1 MFNPE
6 EKKILMALQYD
17 LPLTEDPFVHLV
29 GETHRD
35 KDFVFE
41 SIRKFKQ
48 EGVVK
53 RIGADLNYRALK
65 LTGKAALVGAS
76 VEENRIRDVA
86 SSINSV
92 NPKHNFWREHDVF
105 NVWFTIKA
113 RSEEEVVENTHELM
127 KKCGV
132 NNYVILPTRKVYKMD
147 VKYDLYKG
155 VSWSNK
161 GEEQEE
167 VPYVDDLGLDI
178 QLLKQLGD
186 LSVEERPF
194 KSLGSYGYSEAEIV
208 DLIDE
213 LIDKGVFRDFSGV
226 LSERKIGIEEN
237 GMTVIKPG
245 NNISGIISQLLDN
258 IPQITHLVE
267 RKIIGNW
274 EYPIY
279 FMVHAVNKEP
289 IEEIKNNVTQFEG
302 IEDVRILYSK
312 MDLKEL
318 GK

>member
-6 EKKILMALQYD
+6 EKKILMALQYG
-17 LPLTEDPFVHLV
+17 LPLTANPFVDLV
-29 GETHRD
+29 DEVHRD
-35 KDFVFE
+35 KDFLFKT
-41 SIRKFKQ
+41 IKKFKQ
-48 EGVVK
+48 EGVIK

-86 SSINSV
+86 SLINSV
-92 NPKHNFWREHDVF
+92 NPKHNFWRENELY

-127 KKCGV
+127 KRCGV
-132 NNYVILPTRKVYKMD
+132 QNYVILPTRRVYKMD

-161 GEEQEE
+161 GGEQEE

-178 QLLKQLGD
+178 NLLKQLGD
-186 LSVEERPF
+186 LPVEEKPF
-194 KSLGSYGYSEAEIV
+194 KRLNGYGYSEEEIV
-208 DLIDE
+208 DLIKE
-213 LIDKGVFRDFSGV
+213 LIEKGVFRDFSGV
-226 LSERKIGIEEN
+226 LSERKIGIQEN

-245 NNISGIISQLLDN
+245 ENINEIIFRLLDN
-258 IPQITHLVE
+258 VPQITHLVE

-279 FMVHAVNKEP
+279 FMVHAVNKDP
-289 IEEIKNNVTQFEG
+289 IEEIKNNVMQFNG
-302 IEDVRILYSK
+302 IEDAKILYSK

-318 GK
+318 V

>member
-1 MFNPE
+1 MFNTE
-6 EKKILMALQYD
+6 EKKILMGLQYN
-17 LPLTEDPFVHLV
+17 LPLTEDPFVHLA
-29 GETHRD
+29 EKIQLEQD
-35 KDFVFE
+35 LVFK

-48 EGVVK
+48 EGVIK

-76 VEENRIRDVA
+76 VEENRINDVA
-86 SSINSV
+86 ILINGA
-92 NPKHNFWREHDVF
+92 NPKHNFWRQDDLF

-113 RSEEEVVENTHELM
+113 KSEEEVVENTHELM
-127 KKCGV
+127 KRCGIE
-132 NNYVILPTRKVYKMD
+132 NYVILPTRRVYKMD

-155 VSWSNK
+155 VSWSDK
-161 GEEQEE
+161 GIEPQE
-167 VPYVDDLGLDI
+167 VPYVDDLGLDVN
-178 QLLKQLGD
+178 LLKQLGD
-186 LSVEERPF
+186 LPVDERPF
-194 KSLGSYGYSEAEIV
+194 KGLKGYSEQELV
-208 DLIDE
+208 DLISE
-213 LIDKGVFRDFSGV
+213 LIEKGVFRDFSGV

-245 NNISGIISQLLDN
+245 DNISEIISRLADN
-258 IPQITHLVE
+258 VPQITHLVE

-279 FMVHAVNKEP
+279 FMVHAVDKEP
-289 IEEIKNNVTQFEG
+289 IEEIKNNVMQFDG
-302 IEDVRILYSK
+302 VEDAKILYSK

>member
-1 MFNPE
+1 MFDPE
-6 EKKILMALQYD
+6 KKKILMALQYD
-17 LPLTEDPFVHLV
+17 LPLTENPFADLV
-29 GETHRD
+29 D
-35 KDFVFE
+35 KTNLDQDFVFDA
-41 SIRKFKQ
+41 IRKFKQ
-48 EGVVK
+48 EGVIK
-53 RIGADLNYRALK
+53 RIGADLNYRSLK

-76 VEENRIRDVA
+76 VEENRVEDVA
-86 SSINSV
+86 TLINGI
-92 NPKHNFWREHDVF
+92 NPKHNFWRQDDLY

-127 KKCGV
+127 KRSGV
-132 NNYVILPTRKVYKMD
+132 KNYVILPTRRVYKMD

-155 VSWSNK
+155 ISWSNK
-161 GEEQEE
+161 GEEPEK
-167 VPYVDDLGLDI
+167 VPYIDDLGLEVD
-178 QLLKQLGD
+178 LLKQLGD
-186 LSVEERPF
+186 LPVEESPF
-194 KSLGSYGYSEAEIV
+194 KRLGGYGYSEGEIV

-213 LIDKGVFRDFSGV
+213 LVGKGVFRDFSGV

-245 NNISGIISQLLDN
+245 KDISKIISQLLDN
-258 IPQITHLVE
+258 VPQITHLVE

-289 IEEIKNNVTQFEG
+289 IEEIKENVKQFEG
-302 IEDVRILYSK
+302 VEDAKILYSK
-312 MDLKEL
+312 MDLKNM

>member
-6 EKKILMALQYD
+6 EKKILMGLQYD
-17 LPLTEDPFVHLV
+17 LPLTEDPFVDLV
-29 GETHRD
+29 EKTHRD

-48 EGVVK
+48 EGVIK

-86 SSINSV
+86 SLINGI
-92 NPKHNFWREHDVF
+92 NPKHNFWRDHEVF

-127 KKCGV
+127 KRCGIK
-132 NNYVILPTRKVYKMD
+132 NYVVLPTRRVYKMD

-161 GEEQEE
+161 GAEPEE
-167 VPYVDDLGLDI
+167 VPRVDDLGLDV
-178 QLLKQLGD
+178 QLLKKLGD
-186 LSVEERPF
+186 LPVEERPF
-194 KSLGSYGYSEAEIV
+194 KRLNGYGYSEQDVVE
-208 DLIDE
+208 LIDE
-213 LIDKGVFRDFSGV
+213 LIQKGVFRDFSGV

-245 NNISGIISQLLDN
+245 DNISEIISQLLDN
-258 IPQITHLVE
+258 VPQITHLVE

-289 IEEIKNNVTQFEG
+289 IEEIKNNVIQFDG
-302 IEDVRILYSK
+302 VEDARILYSK